1 MNQHNQHGHGHHQ
14 QHHHTAPKRGL
25 HKDWRLWTA
34 VVLML
39 VAIAAY
45 VLSLDE
51 EVQPGGQPNPAAP
64 ADQMPADG

>member
-14 QHHHTAPKRGL
+14 QHHAPAKGL

-39 VAIAAY
+39 IAIGAY
-45 VLSLDE
+45 ILSLDE
-51 EVQPGGQPNPAAP
+51 EVQPGGGPPQPNAP
-64 ADQMPADG
+64 ADMMPADG